1 MFTPNLITIT
11 FITTIFGFT
20 IFQLLENRLPKAILK
35 IMLYILILFSIYN
48 FFAGLSMVADWV
60 DPLSKLDLSSGQ
72 ARTIGRT
79 GRELAPLLLIGLKF
93 WPYFLMGW
101 GVLVSF
107 VYFAALSSLKKK

>member
-20 IFQLLENRLPKAILK
+20 IFQLMENRLPKAILK

-60 DPLSKLDLSSGQ
+60 DPLSKLDLSSEQ

-79 GRELAPLLLIGLKF
+79 GRGLAPLLLIGLKF
-93 WPYFLMGW
+93 WPYFLMGL
-101 GVLVSF
+101 GVLASF